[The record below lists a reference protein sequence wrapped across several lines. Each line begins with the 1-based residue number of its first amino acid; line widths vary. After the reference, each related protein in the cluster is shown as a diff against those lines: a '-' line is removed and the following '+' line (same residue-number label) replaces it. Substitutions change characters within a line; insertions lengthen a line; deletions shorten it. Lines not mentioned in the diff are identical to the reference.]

1 MELLLKRTTFTEE
14 STIGELYVDG
24 KFECYILEDK
34 DRGLKSSMSLKEI
47 QEKKVYAKTAI
58 PTGKYLVANTHSPRF
73 EKYLPLLLNVPGYAG
88 IRIHPGNYA
97 KDTEGC
103 LLPGVTKGK
112 DFVGSS
118 RIAFNNLFKKIRA
131 AEKKEKINLTIV

>member
-34 DRGLKSSMSLKEI
+34 DRGLLSSMSLKEI

-58 PTGKYLVANTHSPRF
+58 PKGRYLVANTFSPRF
-73 EKYLPLLLNVPGYAG
+73 EKYLPLVLNVPGYAG

>member
-1 MELLLKRTTFTEE
+1 MEILLKRTTFTEE

-131 AEKKEKINLTIV
+131 AEKKEKITITIE